1 MRSFRGSPILP
12 KASHRSCIRELFCG
26 CLEEHLPNAT
36 VSCADAD
43 CWKRTELNRN
53 FCGVNVMLG
62 NEQHDATR
70 DTIGAGSLSFD
81 SLTDTIGMGA
91 SPKPRACET
100 ACYGVHTRMM
110 EVIIE
115 IWAIQCSDV
124 MDTLDDCICGIESLI
139 AQKQCMMRMISR
151 LTYTGTQEPEQR
163 GDERTEQV
171 AYTAMRYEAEYTFD
185 PITCTFII
193 PKCR

>member
-70 DTIGAGSLSFD
+70 DVINPSIPRGDSIGSVPQASAGCQGPCF
-81 SLTDTIGMGA
+81 
-91 SPKPRACET
+91 
-100 ACYGVHTRMM
+100 GVHTRM
-110 EVIIE
+110 IE
-115 IWAIQCSDV
+115 IIVEVWAVQCTGV
-124 MDTLDDCICGIESLI
+124 MDTLDNCICGIESLI
-139 AQKQCMMRMISR
+139 AQKQCMFSMLSR

-163 GDERTEQV
+163 GDERVEQI

-185 PITCTFII
+185 PITCKFLI